1 MNRLYNKY
9 KQSVIINRFVNL
21 FSIDILIKASSF
33 ILLPVYLKLMTQTE
47 FGLFNYLVSIVGFF
61 AQILNFGL
69 YLAQS
74 KIYQELESDQK
85 GAFVFTLQMTLL
97 MLFVPSV
104 LIIYIFHLDNYVIE
118 LLFKNPIDYATFRFP
133 ILLAIVASVYSFM
146 LSNFL
151 LSSEKIRQVQRYNVI
166 RLVLLNITV
175 LAVLFF
181 LNDKVNA
188 RLIAT
193 YTVELSLVVI
203 FFYYMIKEMK
213 PKFNKIQMYRSVKI
227 GFPVMSAAICGVVVN
242 FGDKFLLERHGG
254 FVDLSVYYLAFSVGS
269 FIPLLFNTFQN
280 IWLPIF
286 LKERNLEK
294 NIARTN
300 KMIYT
305 LAGGYII
312 LSIFMVVIIKI
323 ALNYNLID
331 KKYSGILLILPIIL
345 VSLIIDSI
353 THLYINYIT
362 LFEKTWILPIFSVII
377 GIGSIISNI
386 ILIGS
391 FGLYGAAY
399 SSLLINLFG
408 FIMFYCLFKFK
419 LSKNAIVSIV

>member
-227 GFPVMSAAICGVVVN
+227 GFPVMS
-242 FGDKFLLERHGG
+242 
-254 FVDLSVYYLAFSVGS
+254 
-269 FIPLLFNTFQN
+269 
-280 IWLPIF
+280 
-286 LKERNLEK
+286 
-294 NIARTN
+294 
-300 KMIYT
+300 
-305 LAGGYII
+305 
-312 LSIFMVVIIKI
+312 
-323 ALNYNLID
+323 
-331 KKYSGILLILPIIL
+331 
-345 VSLIIDSI
+345 
-353 THLYINYIT
+353 
-362 LFEKTWILPIFSVII
+362 
-377 GIGSIISNI
+377 
-386 ILIGS
+386 
-391 FGLYGAAY
+391 
-399 SSLLINLFG
+399 
-408 FIMFYCLFKFK
+408 
-419 LSKNAIVSIV
+419 

>member
-1 MNRLYNKY
+1 
-9 KQSVIINRFVNL
+9 
-21 FSIDILIKASSF
+21 
-33 ILLPVYLKLMTQTE
+33 
-47 FGLFNYLVSIVGFF
+47 
-61 AQILNFGL
+61 
-69 YLAQS
+69 
-74 KIYQELESDQK
+74 
-85 GAFVFTLQMTLL
+85 
-97 MLFVPSV
+97 
-104 LIIYIFHLDNYVIE
+104 
-118 LLFKNPIDYATFRFP
+118 
-133 ILLAIVASVYSFM
+133 
-146 LSNFL
+146 
-151 LSSEKIRQVQRYNVI
+151 
-166 RLVLLNITV
+166 
-175 LAVLFF
+175 
-181 LNDKVNA
+181 
-188 RLIAT
+188 
-193 YTVELSLVVI
+193 
-203 FFYYMIKEMK
+203 
-213 PKFNKIQMYRSVKI
+213 
-227 GFPVMSAAICGVVVN
+227 
-242 FGDKFLLERHGG
+242 
-254 FVDLSVYYLAFSVGS
+254 
-269 FIPLLFNTFQN
+269 
-280 IWLPIF
+280 
-286 LKERNLEK
+286 
-294 NIARTN
+294 
-300 KMIYT
+300 MIYT